1 MHVGPKE
8 KKEQVNLV
16 ADLFIVLPNEER
28 SSNDL

>member
-1 MHVGPKE
+1 MHVVSKKKE
-8 KKEQVNLV
+8 KQISIA

>member
-1 MHVGPKE
+1 MHVVPKE
-8 KKEQVNLV
+8 KKEQVSLE